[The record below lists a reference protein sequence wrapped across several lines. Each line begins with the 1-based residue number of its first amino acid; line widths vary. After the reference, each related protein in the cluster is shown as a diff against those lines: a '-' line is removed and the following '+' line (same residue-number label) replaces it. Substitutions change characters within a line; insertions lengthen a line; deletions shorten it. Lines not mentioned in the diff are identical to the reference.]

1 MKTDRKKLAHYENKN
16 SSKGFTKIISGVKG
30 FELSNQTLAQ
40 AHSG

>member
-1 MKTDRKKLAHYENKN
+1 MKTDKKKLANYENKN
-16 SSKGFTKIISGVKG
+16 SSKGLTKTIFGVKG